1 MNDNNNKLNVGELNY
16 LIDILNLQENR
27 LNNELLN
34 GVTSDRAR
42 DIVRELDRIKSI
54 VTKATYSDLGL

>member
-1 MNDNNNKLNVGELNY
+1 MHDNNNKLNVGELNY

>member
-16 LIDILNLQENR
+16 LI
-27 LNNELLN
+27 ELLN

-42 DIVRELDRIKSI
+42 YIVRELDRIKSI
-54 VTKATYSDLGL
+54 VIKATYSDLGL

>member
-16 LIDILNLQENR
+16 LIDILNSQENK

-42 DIVRELDRIKSI
+42 DIVRELDRIKLI
-54 VTKATYSDLGL
+54 VTKVTYSNLEF